1 MTEGRNSCLCTKGV
15 TTMIT
20 PGERWIQLED
30 FSPRDG
36 YRSMGVIIRWR
47 RGSYKI
53 LFFTIRV
60 LKKKKKIDIFAIMN
74 WWGRYEFITPAYS
87 YYALYYAPVV
97 MDMFTYFVS

>member
-1 MTEGRNSCLCTKGV
+1 MKVNWNKISYLCTKGV

-20 PGERWIQLED
+20 PGELWIHLQC

-47 RGSYKI
+47 RGAYKI

-60 LKKKKKIDIFAIMN
+60 LKKKKIGIFAIMN

-87 YYALYYAPVV
+87 YYARL
-97 MDMFTYFVS
+97 F